1 MKFLSRRLYEAIIDN
16 KYHYVE
22 RGEFSVLYRAFIA
35 CPEGGRVT
43 GFKMA
48 EGVLPF
54 VRGLDLTRN
63 DFKVT
68 GRSFFPSILHF
79 DP

>member
-1 MKFLSRRLYEAIIDN
+1 MKFLSRRLYGAIIDN
-16 KYHYVE
+16 KYPYVA

-68 GRSFFPSILHF
+68 GRSFFSSILHF
-79 DP
+79 NP